1 VVFKFG
7 QFELDTQKREL
18 RRGSGVRPV
27 EPQVFNLLAFLIEN
41 RDRIVS
47 RDELFDAIWHKR
59 VVSDSVLASR
69 INAARRA
76 VDDDGKQQRII
87 RTLRKSGVRFVA
99 AVADEAT
106 GISLKI
112 PQVHRLAY
120 DLSGAPSLG
129 LLPFARVDASAQSRA
144 IAAALG
150 EETRFSLHSVDWLR
164 VTAAQPSADSSH
176 GLGGMMN
183 LARYVL
189 EGSVRIEADRCVII
203 ARLTDTRTGVCLWS
217 EKHGCD
223 THQVSTDVPRIA
235 AGIARAVA
243 EQIFAIERIRTR
255 SIPARERSVW
265 DAVVVTLSMIN
276 TRRKDSVRDAQ
287 ALLAALVR
295 SDVKSPAVFSLLS
308 FTATLSVHL
317 GWVSR
322 KSLRERTFDLVG
334 RALAVDDRDPW
345 AHLALGYA
353 RLYMDNRPDEA
364 LGALQHALRLDPSL
378 SMAHYLMALSFAYRG
393 DTDAAFAEASIAERL
408 SPLDLLAKGN
418 AGAYDNV
425 RATASFVA
433 GRYRDGIHFAQRA
446 VVVSP
451 LQVPA
456 YRQIVLNASFAGD
469 MKVAAS
475 AMSKVRSIAP
485 DLQRWLVESEP
496 IWCRAEDYRKY
507 VEAFRMAGHR

>member
-1 VVFKFG
+1 MVFKFG

-18 RRGSGVRPV
+18 RRGGGVRPV

-144 IAAALG
+144 IAAVLG

-164 VTAAQPSADSSH
+164 VTAAQPSADGSH

-364 LGALQHALRLDPSL
+364 LGALQHALRLDPCEQLLAAEGLDDVVVGSGPEAPHL
-378 SMAHYLMALSFAYRG
+378 VDLAAAGGEQNDG
-393 DTDAAFAEASIAERL
+393 DVAQIAE
-408 SPLDLLAKGN
+408 P
-418 AGAYDNV
+418 
-425 RATASFVA
+425 
-433 GRYRDGIHFAQRA
+433 
-446 VVVSP
+446 
-451 LQVPA
+451 
-456 YRQIVLNASFAGD
+456 
-469 MKVAAS
+469 
-475 AMSKVRSIAP
+475 
-485 DLQRWLVESEP
+485 VESLEP
-496 IWCRAEDYRKY
+496 
-507 VEAFRMAGHR
+507 VELGHREVEDDEVGRALIEGAERRTSVSRCRDVIACAAQQLFEQ